1 MDTILMPIN
10 GQYLV
15 LSRVILPFKNFN
27 PKYEFLSLLEG
38 TYQFLHSGLE
48 MASKSYNYQIDIC

>member
-1 MDTILMPIN
+1 MPIN